1 MALVLKRNLRQGVRL
16 GDDIYV
22 EIIRISNRSV
32 SLRIVAPEEVRIS
45 RFELPS
51 LKERVR
57 RLRKEEKKF

>member
-32 SLRIVAPEEVRIS
+32 SLRIVTPEEVRIS

-57 RLRKEEKKF
+57 RLRKEEKKS